1 MTPKPW
7 ENAEGYPDPTAYN
20 ALRPIMQEDAA
31 LEGKVNFLI
40 KVLKFIIA
48 ESGFELLARIELKD
62 KKTGGPLLQEAVAA
76 CESWGLHFDAIN
88 ESLPSWIAAFK
99 NAPRK
104 VGASEYWDDRAVP
117 VGIQPEMYQVI
128 GAIGLPAVLEQCA
141 EELAELTQATLKMAR
156 ALRGENPTPVTH
168 SQAAEHLH
176 EELGDVRLCL
186 KVLDAAMGGDNTAAV
201 EAEKLRRW
209 LDRITQEQKNPE

>member
-1 MTPKPW
+1 MKAVAIDFDGCLCD
-7 ENAEGYPDPTAYN
+7 NAYPAIGAPHWGVIAR
-20 ALRPIMQEDAA
+20 AKMEQEAGA
-31 LEGKVNFLI
+31 GLI
-40 KVLKFIIA
+40 LWTCR
-48 ESGFELLARIELKD
+48 E
-62 KKTGGPLLQEAVAA
+62 GPLLQEAVAA

-104 VGASEYWDDRAVP
+104 VGASEYWDDRAV
-117 VGIQPEMYQVI
+117 
-128 GAIGLPAVLEQCA
+128 PAVLEQCA

>member
-1 MTPKPW
+1 MKTVDNIPATPAH
-7 ENAEGYPDPTAYN
+7 E
-20 ALRPIMQEDAA
+20 
-31 LEGKVNFLI
+31 VN
-40 KVLKFIIA
+40 
-48 ESGFELLARIELKD
+48 
-62 KKTGGPLLQEAVAA
+62 
-76 CESWGLHFDAIN
+76 
-88 ESLPSWIAAFK
+88 
-99 NAPRK
+99 
-104 VGASEYWDDRAVP
+104 
-117 VGIQPEMYQVI
+117 QVI
-128 GAIGLPAVLEQCA
+128 KAIGLPAVLEQCA

-156 ALRGENPTPVTH
+156 KLRGENPTPVTH

>member
-1 MTPKPW
+1 MKTVDNTPATPAH
-7 ENAEGYPDPTAYN
+7 E
-20 ALRPIMQEDAA
+20 
-31 LEGKVNFLI
+31 VNRVI
-40 KVLKFIIA
+40 K
-48 ESGFELLARIELKD
+48 
-62 KKTGGPLLQEAVAA
+62 
-76 CESWGLHFDAIN
+76 
-88 ESLPSWIAAFK
+88 
-99 NAPRK
+99 
-104 VGASEYWDDRAVP
+104 
-117 VGIQPEMYQVI
+117 
-128 GAIGLPAVLEQCA
+128 AIGLPAVLEQCA

-156 ALRGENPTPVTH
+156 KLRGENPTPVTH